1 MDVPRGRSRIPS
13 GVEGEL
19 RRIAARIP
27 FAVITSKDFAFVHPR
42 TIFARAWA
50 CANGLEIRDSRG
62 EIFTRRNLPDMRNA
76 LSYVRKNLRSV
87 HVERKE
93 DASGKLLGFSIDWRK
108 RRGPP
113 RLLLERML
121 DGMRREGFWVSRNRS
136 DPFIDVFA
144 SKPDKGEALLRLVE
158 LLGLD
163 RRVGI
168 FMGDSPMDN
177 GAFEK
182 SHVSV
187 CVAHG
192 QSLEGLKCRYVV
204 EFPKMQAFLSSLLEN
219 GLDFTPRLRYVSRVG
234 D

>member
-19 RRIAARIP
+19 RRIAAQIP

-50 CANGLEIRDSRG
+50 CANGLEIRVSSG

-76 LSYVRKNLRSV
+76 LSHVRRNLLGV
-87 HVERKE
+87 HIEKKE
-93 DASGKLLGFSIDWRK
+93 DASGNLLGFSIDWR
-108 RRGPP
+108 RRRRPP
-113 RLLLERML
+113 RLLLERTL
-121 DGMRREGFWVSRNRS
+121 DRMRREGFWVSRNRG
-136 DPFIDVFA
+136 DAFIDVFA
-144 SKPDKGEALLRLVE
+144 AKADKGEALLRLVE
-158 LLGLD
+158 LMGLD
-163 RRVGI
+163 RRLGI

-177 GAFEK
+177 GAFER
-182 SHVSV
+182 SRVSV

-192 QSLEGLKCRYVV
+192 QNLEGLKCRYVV
-204 EFPKMQAFLSSLLEN
+204 KFPKMQAFLSSLLEN